1 MMIYNWNILAFY
13 LTQIN
18 GTTNMHD
25 KEEVGTN
32 LLIYLFVYFH
42 MEILEQCNICIFA

>member
-1 MMIYNWNILAFY
+1 
-13 LTQIN
+13 
-18 GTTNMHD
+18 MHD

-42 MEILEQCNICIFA
+42 MEILEQCNIFIFA

>member
-1 MMIYNWNILAFY
+1 M
-13 LTQIN
+13 

-32 LLIYLFVYFH
+32 LLLYLF
-42 MEILEQCNICIFA
+42 ICLFSHGNFGAMQHLHFCLTNLKNCWV